1 MDKTLEFDIILNQIK
16 QYAKSQMAKDYFA
29 NLNSGFDFE
38 DLQDIHNQNI
48 QMLDLI
54 LKFGQVPLGY
64 YEDISLLLKKVDKGG
79 TLSGLEF
86 LEIMAQLKNVKEIE
100 DYREDIDTL
109 GVLEDLF
116 DSLIYP
122 GGLVAMIEKCID
134 SDGSVLDG
142 ASSELRRVRHEIIS
156 LQGSMRS
163 KIAGLKNHYK
173 DYLSQETY
181 SSRND
186 HLVLP
191 VKAGHKNSVAGIV
204 HAISGSGQTVYI
216 EPSAIVAISNQITA
230 AKETEQLEIQ
240 KILQML
246 SNEVN
251 KYLDVLKYNQE
262 GLIEIEILNAKNN
275 YGLTINATIP
285 NVTRSFDEFKLLKA
299 AHPLIKQ
306 SEVVANDIVLTSDHQ
321 TLLISGSN
329 TGGKSVVLKTA
340 GLLAKMAL
348 AGLPVSASF
357 AVVPYFDNIF
367 VDLGDEQSIEQSLST
382 FSSHMTRLT
391 KITNQAT
398 RESLVL
404 LDEIG
409 SGTDPQEGQA
419 LAQAI
424 LEYLHEKQAMVIATT
439 HYSKLKE
446 YAKNSEYIQVASVEF
461 DHEELKPTYR
471 LLMGS
476 TGNSYAIEISK
487 RLGLHPDIISK
498 STQIKQTNQTQ
509 SEQLLEMLEKQLIE
523 VQDEKDRIAALKKEA
538 ERKESELQRKLDR
551 LQNEKEKL
559 IEQAKEDANKI
570 LEAAK
575 SQVEEVVASLQ
586 QQATLKPHQV
596 IEAKRTLDVLKHQ
609 KEAEAIVP
617 SDHEYVIGDV
627 VLVKSV
633 KREGEVVAINKKG
646 ILTISLGG
654 LKLNAKPHE
663 VVFKHAPLKPKTV
676 VTGGKSVKTQ
686 STMTYE
692 LNIIGKRYVEAMEEV
707 DKFLD
712 TALVNNYSVC
722 RIVHG
727 MGSGVLRKGV
737 HQLLKSKK
745 YVKSFRDG
753 GPNEGGLGATLV
765 YFD

>member
-1 MDKTLEFDIILNQIK
+1 MDKTLEFDVILNQIK

-29 NLNSGFDFE
+29 NLNTDFDFD
-38 DLQDIHNQNI
+38 DLSDIHNQNL
-48 QMLDLI
+48 QMMDLV
-54 LKFGQVPLGY
+54 LKYGQVPFGY
-64 YEDISLLLKKVDKGG
+64 YEDVSLLLKKVDKGG
-79 TLSGLEF
+79 TLTGLEF
-86 LEIMAQLKNVKEIE
+86 LEILAQLKNVKEIE
-100 DYREDIDTL
+100 NYREDLDTL
-109 GVLEDLF
+109 GILEDLF

-122 GGLVAMIEKCID
+122 SNLVSQIIKCID

-163 KIAGLKNHYK
+163 KIAGLKNRYK
-173 DYLSQETY
+173 DYLSSETF

-191 VKAGHKNSVAGIV
+191 VKTTYKNTVAGIV
-204 HAISGSGQTVYI
+204 HAISGTGQTVYI

-230 AKETEQLEIQ
+230 AKETEQIEIQ

-251 KYLDVLKYNQE
+251 NYLDVLKYNQE
-262 GLIEIEILNAKNN
+262 ALIQIEILNAKCN
-275 YGLTINATIP
+275 YGLTINGTIP
-285 NVTRSFDEFKLLKA
+285 VVSNSFNEFKLLKA
-299 AHPLIKQ
+299 AHPLIKP
-306 SEVVANDIVLTSDHQ
+306 SEVVANDIVLSDEYQ

-348 AGLPVSASF
+348 AGLPVSAST
-357 AVVPYFDNIF
+357 AIVPYFDNIF

-391 KITNQAT
+391 KITDQAT
-398 RESLVL
+398 DHSLVL

-424 LEYLHEKQAMVIATT
+424 LEYLHEKKALVIATT

-446 YAKNSEYIQVASVEF
+446 YAKNCEYIQVASVEF
-461 DHEELKPTYR
+461 DQGALKPTYR

-487 RLGLHPDIISK
+487 RLGLHPEIVAK
-498 STQIKQTNQTQ
+498 SMQIKQSNQTENERLLEKLEQ
-509 SEQLLEMLEKQLIE
+509 QLLEI
-523 VQDEKDRIAALKKEA
+523 QDEKDRIASLKAAALKKEN
-538 ERKESELQRKLDR
+538 ELQNKLEK
-551 LQNEKEKL
+551 LQGEKEKL
-559 IEQAKEDANKI
+559 LEQAKEKANKI
-570 LEAAK
+570 LDEAK
-575 SQVEEVVASLQ
+575 SQVDEVVASLEQ
-586 QQATLKPHQV
+586 NATLKPHQI

-609 KEAEAIVP
+609 KPEEPITV
-617 SDHEYVIGDV
+617 SEHEYVVGDV

-663 VVFKHAPLKPKTV
+663 VIFKHAPLKPKNV

-737 HQLLKSKK
+737 HQLLKQKK
-745 YVKSFRDG
+745 FVKSFRDG